1 MMLEYLY
8 LFCIGI
14 GLVKGL
20 IEEFGL
26 DGVQAYMH
34 HIQENAELAV
44 TTLLKDIGKR
54 LGGKGQTKVS
64 KQTVRSRYCLEMD
77 RLALPLRYNK
87 TRTYWSG
94 AYQVHIE
101 VWTVRSGYIVF
112 ERANEVVMNSFPH
125 SALYYTNTNIATIEL
140 SLTFHLCKIKRN

>member
-1 MMLEYLY
+1 M
-8 LFCIGI
+8 
-14 GLVKGL
+14 KGL

-64 KQTVRSRYCLEMD
+64 KQTVRSRHCLEMD
-77 RLALPLRYNK
+77 RLALPLRS
-87 TRTYWSG
+87 R
-94 AYQVHIE
+94 E
-101 VWTVRSGYIVF
+101 FPVR
-112 ERANEVVMNSFPH
+112 E
-125 SALYYTNTNIATIEL
+125 NTNL
-140 SLTFHLCKIKRN
+140 LVGGLQGPYRSVDR